1 MAVRPPPAIRPHC
14 TPVSRPRQRRP
25 VSSSGRHIRLFSGD
39 AGEVDQR
46 YRLLFEHNLVGVY
59 RTTLSG
65 RILDCNQSMAA
76 IMGYRSRAELL
87 RSKAQD
93 LYFTRTDRRAFLGRL
108 RAAGVLTNLELTLKR
123 KDGRPVHIL
132 ENVALMPDDT
142 GRPRIIQGTMV
153 DITDRKRAEEA
164 LRESERRYRELAGDL
179 RRLTH
184 RLQSIRE
191 EERSRIARELHDELG
206 QTLTVLNMDLHW
218 LAGQPGTSRRPVQRR
233 LKAMSA
239 LVSKTMRAV
248 HRICADLRPHLLD
261 DLGLSDAITW
271 LVQSFRRRTCLR
283 CQLSLPP
290 RTPGLPA
297 EQAIDVFRVLQESLT
312 NVVRHARATHVA
324 VRLRVSDQT
333 LVLTV
338 TDDGIGIDP
347 EQTTGLHS
355 LGLAG
360 LRERALRWGGC
371 LTIRNRRPTGTEVRL
386 EMPLEKLSRSPVS
399 SRPEVVR

>member
-1 MAVRPPPAIRPHC
+1 MAARPPPRHRP
-14 TPVSRPRQRRP
+14 TRSPASRPKPQRP
-25 VSSSGRHIRLFSGD
+25 ASSSARSTRLLSGD
-39 AGEVDQR
+39 RSAVDQR

-59 RTTLSG
+59 RTTSSG

-87 RSKAQD
+87 RARAQD
-93 LYFTRTDRRAFLGRL
+93 LYFSSTDRRAFLRRL
-108 RAAGVLTNLELTLKR
+108 RAAGVLTNLELTLKH

-132 ENVALMPDDT
+132 ENVVLVPDDA

-179 RRLTH
+179 RRLAH

-206 QTLTVLNMDLHW
+206 QALTVLNMDLHW

-239 LVSKTMRAV
+239 LVGKTMRAV
-248 HRICADLRPHLLD
+248 HRICADLRPSLLD
-261 DLGLSDAITW
+261 DLGLPDAITW
-271 LVQSFRRRTCLR
+271 LVQSLRRRTSLR
-283 CQLSLPP
+283 FQLSLPAE
-290 RTPGLPA
+290 TPGLSA

-312 NVVRHARATHVA
+312 NVVRHARATRVA
-324 VRLRVSDQT
+324 VRLRISDQT

-338 TDDGIGIDP
+338 ADNGIGIDP
-347 EQTTGLHS
+347 EQAAGLHS
-355 LGLAG
+355 FGLAG

-371 LTIRNRRPTGTEVRL
+371 LTISNRRPSGAKVRL
-386 EMPLEKLSRSPVS
+386 EMPLGTGGHSPVAAKG
-399 SRPEVVR
+399 ETVR